1 MMTIYN
7 NQNMRERNKY
17 DISLPLR
24 VALMEKQMSIS
35 QFSKKSGINR
45 TLLQN
50 YLVNRN
56 HASLSTIE
64 KIAKNL
70 SLM

>member
-1 MMTIYN
+1 
-7 NQNMRERNKY
+7 MRERNKY